1 MKQKEQ
7 ILSSIRNVS
16 AEVMPTGAKV
26 ILFGSQARGDARD
39 DSDWDILILMEKERI
54 HHEDFDNIAFPF
66 VELGWRLGVE
76 INPLIYTYSDWM
88 KRDFTS
94 FHHAVNEEGI
104 EIWH

>member
-26 ILFGSQARGDARD
+26 ILFGSQARGDARE

-54 HHEDFDNIAFPF
+54 HNEDFDNIAFPF
-66 VELGWRLGVE
+66 VELGWQIGVE
-76 INPLIYTYSDWM
+76 INPLIYTYNDWK
-88 KRDFTS
+88 KRHFTP
-94 FHHAVNEEGI
+94 FHHAVSEEGI